1 VKPQYLKLNQL
12 RFVDALKR
20 RGKLGLAAEDMNI
33 SQPAASRTLSEIEA
47 LVGQQICV
55 RHAHGLTFNEFGDVL
70 AARARRIASEV
81 EKLGRDIAE
90 VADGKR
96 GSVRIGTVTAP
107 AIAYALPASLALR
120 AIAPQVQLQIDV
132 EPSVTLMRR
141 MRAGEYDFVL
151 GRLSAADDPA
161 QYDVRSIG
169 EEVLD
174 LLVRKGHPLAGRRN
188 LSFHEL
194 GDYDWMSQPAGSP
207 IWSAVSEA
215 FSAEGA
221 PFPERITFSASVL
234 LTLATVSRTDSIAP
248 FAREVA
254 ALLMGEG
261 VNANLVALHTKN
273 RAVVPAFNIIT
284 AKDTLLSPLA
294 KRFLDLIEV
303 EILMLGAR
311 DG

>member
-1 VKPQYLKLNQL
+1 VKPHYLKLNQL

-47 LVGQQICV
+47 LVGRQICV

-81 EKLGRDIAE
+81 EKLGRDIVE

-96 GSVRIGTVTAP
+96 GSVRIGAVTAP
-107 AIAYALPASLALR
+107 AIAYALPASLKLR
-120 AIAPQVQLQIDV
+120 TLAPHVQLQIDV
-132 EPSVTLMRR
+132 EPSLTLMRR

-151 GRLSAADDPA
+151 GRLSAADDPS
-161 QYDVRSIG
+161 QYDVRQIG
-169 EEVLD
+169 EEMLE
-174 LLVRKGHPLAGRRN
+174 LLVRKGHPLAGRSN

-194 GDYDWMSQPAGSP
+194 GDYAWMSQPAGSP
-207 IWSAVSEA
+207 IWSALSQA

-221 PFPERITFSASVL
+221 PFPERITFSASAL
-234 LTLATVSRTDSIAP
+234 LTLATVSRTDSIGP

-254 ALLMGEG
+254 TLLMGEG

-273 RAVVPAFNIIT
+273 KAVVPAFNIIT
-284 AKDTLLSPLA
+284 TRDTLLSPLA
-294 KRFLDLIEV
+294 KRFLDLIEA
-303 EILMLGAR
+303 EIASAA
-311 DG
+311 